1 MLIRKGAEANLY
13 LEDWYG
19 IRVIRKVRIPKSY
32 RLSQLDFEIRRS
44 RTIHE
49 AQVMHD
55 AKLAGVPTPT
65 IYFIDVNRTFIVMEY
80 IEGMRVKETLSL
92 LSSEERR
99 KLCRGIGKLIGSLHG
114 NGIIHG
120 DLTTSNM
127 IITKNEKMFFI
138 DFGLSEYSEE
148 VEKRGVDIHL
158 MKRALQ
164 STHYKYAREC
174 FNSVMEGY
182 TIEIGHETAKE
193 VVKRIGEI
201 EKRGRYS
208 VK

>member
-1 MLIRKGAEANLY
+1 VLIRKGAEADLY

-19 IRVIRKVRIPKSY
+19 LKVIRKVRIPKSY
-32 RLSQLDFEIRRS
+32 RLPQLDFEIRRS
-44 RTIHE
+44 RTVHE
-49 AQVMHD
+49 AQMMHD

-65 IYFIDVNRTFIVMEY
+65 IYFIDVDRTLITMEY
-80 IEGMRVKETLSL
+80 LEGLRVKEILNSL
-92 LSSEERR
+92 PTEERR
-99 KLCRGIGKLIGSLHG
+99 VLCRGAGRLIGRLHG
-114 NGIIHG
+114 KGIIHG

-127 IITKNEKMFFI
+127 IVAKNGKMSFL

-164 STHYKYAREC
+164 STHYKHARDC

-182 TIEIGHETAKE
+182 TVEVGREAAGE
-193 VVKRIGEI
+193 VVERVGEI
-201 EKRGRYS
+201 DKRGRYS